1 MAQVHNDNEKE
12 LIQYT
17 LIMAPPYDE
26 PPSPGVDYYDSWKD
40 DYKFEVDIEATMQ
53 YKAYVKNELE
63 NNFPTKYVIA
73 HCIFLFILNITLIV
87 IHIIAMQNNAAF
99 SELGLA
105 IWVGFYNLFTA
116 FLALLT
122 SKSKYKILEKI

>member
-1 MAQVHNDNEKE
+1 MAQIHNENEKE

-17 LIMAPPYDE
+17 LVMPTDE
-26 PPSPGVDYYDSWKD
+26 PSSPAVDYYDSWKD

-63 NNFPTKYVIA
+63 NNFPLKYVIT
-73 HCIFLFILNITLIV
+73 HCIIMFILNISLIV
-87 IHIIAMQNNAAF
+87 IQVVAMQNNAAF

-105 IWVGFYNLFTA
+105 IWVGFYNLFTS
-116 FLALLT
+116 FLVLLT
-122 SKSKYKILEKI
+122 SELKFKLI